1 MFSVVRHLSQ
11 ASYKSAIWTSQY
23 TDQMCDKNNVSQG
36 YFKGG
41 ITKKKKKETKE
52 LFRAT
57 ALYYETKPSL
67 TWSPFLQMKGL
78 HQGSWFL

>member
-23 TDQMCDKNNVSQG
+23 TDQMCDKNNVCQG

-41 ITKKKKKETKE
+41 ITKKKTKE

-67 TWSPFLQMKGL
+67 T
-78 HQGSWFL
+78 